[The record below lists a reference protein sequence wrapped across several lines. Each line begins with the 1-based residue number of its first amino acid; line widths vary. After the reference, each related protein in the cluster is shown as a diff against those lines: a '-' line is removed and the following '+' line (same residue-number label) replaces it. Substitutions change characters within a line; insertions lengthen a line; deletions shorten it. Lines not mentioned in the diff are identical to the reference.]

1 MSAAHKSSNKQ
12 SAFMDDTDD
21 NDDKRNKAQNNLMHS
36 YRWYTPQEVLLLLFD
51 IMNIHLYTLG

>member
-21 NDDKRNKAQNNLMHS
+21 NDDKRNKAK
-36 YRWYTPQEVLLLLFD
+36 T
-51 IMNIHLYTLG
+51 I